1 MASVNSIDV
10 VIALCMIMGMAAGFR
25 QGLLRQAIDVVAV
38 YVAVAL
44 AAQYSG
50 PLTALA
56 LPSINLDQTTLASLV
71 MFGVFAVTWLSLHGM
86 SYLIYP
92 STTFSELAIFD
103 RVGGAGLGLAVGS
116 TIVGVGIT
124 LFVFILQAPWG
135 MNYTNQQSLVSM
147 VSSSR
152 LDAIIQS
159 YLPSFFETLRP
170 WLPRGLPAMFGQ
182 AMNV

>member
-1 MASVNSIDV
+1 MTSVNSIDV

-25 QGLLRQAIDVVAV
+25 QGFLRQAIDVLAL

-50 PLTALA
+50 LLTALL
-56 LPSINLDQTTLASLV
+56 LPSVGLDQTTLGSLT
-71 MFGVFAVTWLSLHGM
+71 MFGTFAVCWAILHGM

-92 STTFSELAIFD
+92 HTNLSQLAVFD
-103 RVGGAGLGLAVGS
+103 RVGGAGLGLAVGT
-116 TIVGVGIT
+116 TIVGVGLT

-135 MNYTNQQSLVSM
+135 MDYSNQHALVSM
-147 VSSSR
+147 VSTSR
-152 LDAIIQS
+152 LDAVIQS
-159 YLPSFFETLRP
+159 MLPSFFDTLRP